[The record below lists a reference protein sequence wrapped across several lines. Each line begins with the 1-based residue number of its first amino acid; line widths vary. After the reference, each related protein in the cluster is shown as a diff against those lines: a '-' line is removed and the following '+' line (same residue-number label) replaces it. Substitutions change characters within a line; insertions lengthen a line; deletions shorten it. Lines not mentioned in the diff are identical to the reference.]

1 MSVTVSSERQHG
13 PTRPEGTGR
22 RVMVGV
28 DGSPAGRAALAE
40 AGRAARADR
49 LEVVAVHV
57 RRGLTPMEALG
68 YAFAG
73 GVGSSWLDGRDDG
86 ELSAW
91 LDCVQVL
98 ESGGVRWQFQVR
110 SGDPVEQLRS
120 AAEMFAVRSV
130 YLAAR
135 TRHWWTRHFHRC
147 PAHALARGVRCPVHV
162 VAYSERAGHCLR

>member
-1 MSVTVSSERQHG
+1 MSVTVGSERRHG
-13 PTRPEGTGR
+13 PAERDCTVR

-40 AGRAARADR
+40 AGRVARADR
-49 LEVVAVHV
+49 FEVVAVHV
-57 RRGLTPMEALG
+57 RRGLTPLEALG

-73 GVGSSWLDGRDDG
+73 GIGTNWLDGRDDG

-110 SGDPVEQLRS
+110 SGDPVEQLCS
-120 AAEMFAVRSV
+120 AAEAFAVRSV

-135 TRHWWTRHFHRC
+135 TRRWWTRRFHRC
-147 PAHALARGVRCPVHV
+147 PAHALARGAHCPVHV
-162 VAYSERAGHCLR
+162 IAYSERPGHCLS